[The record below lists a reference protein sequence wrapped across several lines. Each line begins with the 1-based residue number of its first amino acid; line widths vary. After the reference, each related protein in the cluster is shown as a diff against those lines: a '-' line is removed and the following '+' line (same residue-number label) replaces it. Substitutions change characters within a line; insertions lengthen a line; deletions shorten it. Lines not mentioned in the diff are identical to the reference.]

1 MFSSNGSLPA
11 ETSSHPCSWELW
23 WEDAAV
29 LGERRGSVDFLEFL
43 TQLIWGYVLLLKTYQ
58 KVILSLPCASI
69 SFHSSPWVFR
79 FAPNSE
85 QKFWSICHMS
95 RLKSILE
102 NAEEEEAY
110 VLTQS
115 LRRKGDPKTK
125 EIQTNSEAIESPSC
139 FSFRRNPSFKR
150 SYF

>member
-58 KVILSLPCASI
+58 KVILSLPTLHTPSKVLYAI
-69 SFHSSPWVFR
+69 RHT
-79 FAPNSE
+79 
-85 QKFWSICHMS
+85 S
-95 RLKSILE
+95 RIPPRTAHL
-102 NAEEEEAY
+102 
-110 VLTQS
+110 Q
-115 LRRKGDPKTK
+115 P
-125 EIQTNSEAIESPSC
+125 
-139 FSFRRNPSFKR
+139 
-150 SYF
+150 